1 MFKKV
6 KKGAVLVNAARG
18 AVINTPDLIEAVN
31 NGTLSGAAID
41 TYENEANYFTFD
53 WSNQTIED
61 PILLE
66 LIRNE
71 NILVTPHIAFF
82 SDEAVQNLVEG
93 GLNAALSVIN
103 TGTCDTRL
111 N

>member
-1 MFKKV
+1 MV
-6 KKGAVLVNAARG
+6 HYQVLPL
-18 AVINTPDLIEAVN
+18 THMKMKLIISHLI
-31 NGTLSGAAID
+31 GQIKQLRT
-41 TYENEANYFTFD
+41 
-53 WSNQTIED
+53 
-61 PILLE
+61 ILLE

>member
-1 MFKKV
+1 M
-6 KKGAVLVNAARG
+6 
-18 AVINTPDLIEAVN
+18 INTPDLIEAVN

-82 SDEAVQNLVEG
+82 SDEAVQNLVE
-93 GLNAALSVIN
+93 VV
-103 TGTCDTRL
+103 
-111 N
+111 